1 MKKILFAIALT
12 ACSSKSATP
21 TAADKPTA
29 APIGVKTE
37 PKAEDNKALIIHQF
51 VASDK
56 AFVAN
61 AYIIETTKAVIAID
75 APFIVSEAKRFRAQV
90 DAIGKPL
97 QAVLIT
103 HAHPDHVNGITQ
115 LLEGRTDKVSII
127 ATAGVTKTLKEIDGP
142 KRQYWSPIYKEE
154 YPAVTTFPN
163 TEIQDGTSVTFDG
176 VTFTA
181 FDIGAGESAD
191 ETIWIT
197 GKNAF
202 VGDVVMN
209 RTHPWLAEG
218 RSAGW
223 LASLK
228 LAESKMGGVTT
239 VYPGHGIAG
248 DLSVLAWQASYL
260 EAYRAAIRELG
271 KGKPTLDVAGKAALE
286 AKMKAFLP
294 SAPLEALIAMSADS
308 VAAELAA
315 ATK

>member
-1 MKKILFAIALT
+1 MKKFLFAIALT
-12 ACSSKSATP
+12 ACSSKSAP
-21 TAADKPTA
+21 PPAIDKPTA
-29 APIGVKTE
+29 PKSDVKTAPKAAITNAPIV
-37 PKAEDNKALIIHQF
+37 HQF
-51 VASDK
+51 AANDK

-61 AYIIETTKAVIAID
+61 AYIVETTNAVIAID

-103 HAHPDHVNGITQ
+103 HAHPDHVNGVTQ
-115 LLEGRTDKVSII
+115 LLEGRTDRVSII
-127 ATAGVTKTLKEIDGP
+127 ATARVTKTLKEIDGP
-142 KRQYWSPIYKEE
+142 KREYWSPIYKEE

-163 TEIQDGTSVTFDG
+163 TEIQDGTSVTHDG

-197 GKNAF
+197 DKTAF

-218 RSAGW
+218 RSAQW
-223 LASLK
+223 LTSLK

-239 VYPGHGIAG
+239 VYPGHGVAG
-248 DLSVLAWQASYL
+248 DLSMLAWQASYL
-260 EAYRAAIRELG
+260 EAYRAAVKEIS
-271 KGKPTLDVAGKAALE
+271 KGKPSLDATGKRALE
-286 AKMKAFLP
+286 TRMKAFLP
-294 SAPLEALIAMSADS
+294 GAPLEALIAMSADAI
-308 VAAELAA
+308 AAELAG